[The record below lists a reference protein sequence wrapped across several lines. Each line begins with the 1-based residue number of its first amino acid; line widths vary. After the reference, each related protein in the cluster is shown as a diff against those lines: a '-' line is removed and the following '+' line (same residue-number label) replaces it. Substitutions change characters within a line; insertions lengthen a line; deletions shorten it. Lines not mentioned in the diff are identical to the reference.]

1 MFNMTTAHSQH
12 TNRGNTMCLGREG
25 KIQALLL
32 HAPNPGNG
40 MPKEMTMA
48 ELEAEI
54 RAESTRE
61 ISMAYCVLRKNLR
74 KKRRDERRRKKLN

>member
-40 MPKEMTMA
+40 MA